1 VDADIV
7 PQKKKSDVRV
17 VVDHQ
22 TKTYPPRPLTW
33 GPKPDRLTVSFVLHL
48 NECRLPAY
56 PSEAGGIIFPG
67 PNLPGYQ

>member
-1 VDADIV
+1 MDADIV

-33 GPKPDRLTVSFVLHL
+33 GPKPDHPTVRFVLHP
-48 NECRLPAY
+48 NERRLPFY
-56 PSEAGGIIFPG
+56 LSEAGGIIFPG